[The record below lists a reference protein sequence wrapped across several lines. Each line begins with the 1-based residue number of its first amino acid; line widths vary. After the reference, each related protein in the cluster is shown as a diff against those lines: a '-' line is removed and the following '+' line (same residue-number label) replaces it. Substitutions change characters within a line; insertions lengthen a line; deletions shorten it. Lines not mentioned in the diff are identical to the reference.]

1 MLRLLALAAQ
11 AGVILLAAYNAITA
25 LWGWPDR
32 RPAPKGNRRRRF
44 RVVIPAHDEE
54 TVIGDLIDDF
64 KAADYPQDQFSVW
77 VIADRCSDDTALVAV
92 ARGAQVA
99 ERTGGT
105 PGKGPAIS
113 WHLGNNPLDD
123 NEALVVVDADNRV
136 PPDLLGRFADELDQ
150 GHQVLQCYL
159 DVSNPDDSPLA
170 EASALSYWASN
181 RMVQLARS
189 NLGWSADLG
198 GTGMALTPETL
209 ADAGGFADSLTED
222 QDLTARL
229 VLAGHRVEWLHD
241 VKVRDQKPTRVG
253 VALRQRA
260 RWMAGKRATRRSHF
274 KELLRSDIPGSFDLA
289 IRLAQPGRSFVALIS
304 GVMTVV
310 AAVWPAPWLLPWPI
324 WAGATAVQV
333 LEPIPFLARDGV
345 EARRLARYPML
356 VLLAGMWVPVRL
368 ISGRVSSWYHT
379 PHQTPVEPDRTP

>member
-25 LWGWPDR
+25 LWGWSDR
-32 RPAPKGNRRRRF
+32 RPAPKGNRKRSF
-44 RVVIPAHDEE
+44 RVVVPAHDEE
-54 TVIGDLIDDF
+54 RVIGDLLGDL
-64 KAADYPQDQFSVW
+64 KATDYPQDQFSTW
-77 VIADRCSDDTALVAV
+77 VIADRCSDGTALVAV
-92 ARGAQVA
+92 SRGARVA
-99 ERTGGT
+99 ERTEGT

-113 WHLGNNPLDD
+113 WHLGNNPLDE

-136 PPDLLGRFADELDQ
+136 PPDLLGRLADELDQ

-198 GTGMALTPETL
+198 GTGMALTSEAL
-209 ADAGGFADSLTED
+209 IAAGGFTESLTED

-229 VLAGHRVEWLHD
+229 VLAGQRVEWLHD
-241 VKVRDQKPTRVG
+241 VRVRDQKPSRVG

-260 RWMAGKRATRRSHF
+260 RWMAGKRATRRSHLRN
-274 KELLRSDIPGSFDLA
+274 LLRSDVPGSLDLA
-289 IRLAQPGRSFVALIS
+289 IRLAQPGRSFIAFIS

-310 AAVWPAPWLLPWPI
+310 AAVWPAYWLLPWPI

-333 LEPIPFLARDGV
+333 MEPIPFLARDGV
-345 EARRLARYPML
+345 EPRRLVRYPLL
-356 VLLAGMWVPVRL
+356 VLLAAMWIPVRL
-368 ISGRVSSWYHT
+368 LSGRVSGWYHT